1 MAQRERVLLLLAL
14 LVGAVLRLFRLG
26 GESLWYDETVS
37 VFLAAKPV
45 TQIVAHTAGD
55 IHPPG
60 YYLLLHLWQ
69 QIALPSVAHGLEFLY
84 AWPSAAFGLLI
95 IALLYPLTRRLF
107 NQPVALLTVWLAA
120 INPFQIWYGQEV
132 RMYTL
137 AGALALLCLWA
148 TLLWFDRGQPARWRW
163 LLTYVLAATFGLYT
177 LYYFVFVLAATNA
190 VALMLWWSQRGR
202 QNNAAD
208 PGPVHRSVLAGWL
221 LAQVAVILLYSPWLP
236 VLWRQ
241 ASEPPVPVWR
251 SSWQSMSAVF
261 SSLSE
266 TSAAF
271 VTGQSPVGQVL
282 WPWAL
287 VTLLVLLAFVAS
299 CVDSSGRA
307 TRSDR
312 RSPGHAPVYATGLVL
327 AISLMFVFLPVLLIY
342 LVSWLI
348 TPLYHVR
355 YLFTYAPLFMAICAA
370 SVVWLAERSRV
381 AGGAAF
387 MALVAISL
395 LGLRE
400 FWSNP
405 TYRADDHRGA
415 VAKLAANWRPGDL
428 ILANAGWVYT
438 ALEVY
443 WPHELSNPQGALP
456 PAIGQQVR
464 LLDVAN
470 GDADPVITT
479 PADALPRVTLVRA
492 GSVDGDPT
500 LGWGDPTSDFFA
512 ISTADTTAGLDRLAE
527 RSRRLWHYRLYD
539 TVSDPHAVTRTWLE
553 QRGRLISDE
562 AIPGRDFLRVQLYG
576 LDQLNQTESRGA
588 SDAETTFGDALQLLD
603 HSAPLTVTAGTMLYA
618 GLTWRSLPALQ
629 DLPVG
634 LSMSLRL
641 YDSSG
646 VLLAQSDAAPDLPTD
661 QWQIG
666 VNYQQVMA
674 LAVPATAQPGPYT
687 LELVAYRQDDAS
699 ALFVPDSDRTIF
711 NQRWQLQDV
720 TVTSQ

>member
-14 LVGAVLRLFRLG
+14 LVGAVLRLFHLG

-69 QIALPSVAHGLEFLY
+69 QFAQPSVAHGLEFLY
-84 AWPSAAFGLLI
+84 SWPSAAFGLLI
-95 IALLYPLTRRLF
+95 VALLYPLTRRLF

-120 INPFQIWYGQEV
+120 INPFQIWYSQEV

-148 TLLWFDRGQPARWRW
+148 TLLWFDGARPARWRW
-163 LLTYVLAATFGLYT
+163 LMVYALAAALGLYT
-177 LYYFVFVLAATNA
+177 IYYFVFALVSINA
-190 VALMLWWSQRGR
+190 IALMLWRARRSARSSPDNTQ
-202 QNNAAD
+202 
-208 PGPVHRSVLAGWL
+208 PMHRPVLAGWL
-221 LAQVAVILLYSPWLP
+221 LAQVIVILLYSPWLP

-241 ASEPPVPVWR
+241 ASEPPVPAWR
-251 SSWQSMSAVF
+251 SSWQSISEVL

-271 VTGQSPVGQVL
+271 VTGQSPVGSVL

-287 VTLLVLLAFVAS
+287 VTLLVLLAFVAGS
-299 CVDSSGRA
+299 VDSSGRA
-307 TRSDR
+307 SRSNR
-312 RSPGHAPVYATGLVL
+312 RAPEHPSIYTTGLVL
-327 AISLMFVFLPVLLIY
+327 AISLTFVFLPVLLIY
-342 LVSWLI
+342 LVSWLV

-355 YLFTYAPLFMAICAA
+355 YLSTYAPLFMAICAA
-370 SVVWLAERSRV
+370 SVVWLAERSRM
-381 AGGAAF
+381 AGGVALAA
-387 MALVAISL
+387 LIAISL

-428 ILANAGWVYT
+428 ILVNAGWAYT

-443 WPHELSNPQGALP
+443 WPHEPSNPQGALTP
-456 PAIGQQVR
+456 TIGQQVR

-470 GDADPVITT
+470 GDAEPVIAT
-479 PADALPRVTLVRA
+479 PADALPQVTLVRS

-500 LGWGDPTSDFFA
+500 LGWGEPESDFFA
-512 ISTADTTAGLDRLAE
+512 ISEADTTAGLDRLAE
-527 RSRRLWHYRLYD
+527 RFRRLWHYRLYD
-539 TVSDPHAVTRTWLE
+539 TVSDPQAITRAWLD
-553 QRGRLISDE
+553 QRGKLISDA

-576 LDQLNQTESRGA
+576 LDQPDSQAFSGA
-588 SDAETTFGDALQLLD
+588 EVTFGDALQLLD
-603 HSAPLTVTAGTMLYA
+603 HSAPPTITAGTMLYT

-629 DLPVG
+629 GLPVG

-646 VLLAQSDAAPDLPTD
+646 ALLAQADAAPDLSTD

-674 LAVPATAQPGPYT
+674 LAVPTNAPPAPYT
-687 LELVAYRQDDAS
+687 LELVVYRQDDAS
-699 ALFVPDSDRTIF
+699 ALFVPDSNRTVF

-720 TVTSQ
+720 TLTSQ